1 MDAFGIQEIGV
12 LLFAGWLFV
21 SVTALPRFV
30 ENLATLSV
38 VTLVAGAAI
47 LFGFDA
53 VAPRSPLYVAFSGLV
68 LILATLMAIFHS
80 ELLFRRRSGYWR
92 FVGRPS
98 TE

>member
-1 MDAFGIQEIGV
+1 MDAFGSQEIGV

-21 SVTALPRFV
+21 SVTTLPRFV
-30 ENLATLSV
+30 ENLGTLSV
-38 VTLVAGAAI
+38 VILVAGAAI